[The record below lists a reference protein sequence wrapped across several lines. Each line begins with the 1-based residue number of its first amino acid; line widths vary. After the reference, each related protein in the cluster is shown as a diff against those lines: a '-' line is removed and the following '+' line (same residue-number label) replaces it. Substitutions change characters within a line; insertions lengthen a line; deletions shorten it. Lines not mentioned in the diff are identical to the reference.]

1 MGPGT
6 SRIMPLHSGSR
17 SILEKGSNALAAA
30 GKTSY
35 GELFFTH
42 HRANFNDPGAGFTG
56 VILIL
61 PAGIARPTP
70 AENALA
76 ELGDRVRRAAE
87 IAHVLGETVG
97 VF

>member
-1 MGPGT
+1 VKRDTIEGGAPNKNYLLP
-6 SRIMPLHSGSR
+6 RQ
-17 SILEKGSNALAAA
+17 AA
-30 GKTSY
+30 GKKSCW
-35 GELFFTH
+35 ELFFTH
-42 HRANFNDPGAGFTG
+42 HRVNFNDPGAGFAG

-76 ELGDRVRRAAE
+76 ELGDGVRRAAE

-97 VF
+97 IL